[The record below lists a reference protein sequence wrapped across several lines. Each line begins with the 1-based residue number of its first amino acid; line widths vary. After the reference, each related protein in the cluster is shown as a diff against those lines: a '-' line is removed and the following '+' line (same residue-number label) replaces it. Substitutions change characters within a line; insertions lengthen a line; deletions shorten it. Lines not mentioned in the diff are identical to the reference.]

1 LKRNQA
7 ISGLECIG
15 KILRNPYPSIS
26 AQNALANL
34 ERNYFF
40 HVSDI

>member
-34 ERNYFF
+34 ERIDLF
-40 HVSDI
+40 HASHI